1 MRARYYCLACM
12 TSREFDC
19 RLPIVD
25 CRVETTESDVSPVN
39 HQSSIFNQQSE
50 TCGKC
55 GRPYTVRFAGVERG
69 AGIERCAF
77 CGNRAFFLQKD
88 FDQRL
93 GCLFMAVSLAA
104 AFFAGWK
111 FGWIWF
117 TPVLLAT
124 VVVDWIVAA
133 KVRPVTICYRCD
145 AEYRDVRTNP
155 RHRGYDPHVAERYA
169 QVKTLR
175 SMR

>member
-1 MRARYYCLACM
+1 VRARRYCPDCFTARDFDGDEAPGEAACAK
-12 TSREFDC
+12 
-19 RLPIVD
+19 
-25 CRVETTESDVSPVN
+25 
-39 HQSSIFNQQSE
+39 
-50 TCGKC
+50 CGK
-55 GRPYTVRFAGVERG
+55 RFALDPPVAVG
-69 AGIERCAF
+69 ANGLERCAF

-93 GCLFMAVSLAA
+93 GCAIMALSLAVA
-104 AFFAGWK
+104 LFVGWR

-133 KVRPVTICYRCD
+133 RIRPVTICYRCD
-145 AEYRDVRTNP
+145 AEYRDVAVNP

-169 QVKTLR
+169 AKKTVR
-175 SMR
+175 RMR